1 MELKPN
7 GSSKGRK
14 EQDGR
19 LKLKQYIPLGGS
31 LEREAS
37 RKGAKEGS
45 DAETTG
51 HVFNDGVVKNVN
63 SCERSRRIEIKK
75 R

>member
-1 MELKPN
+1 MEAP
-7 GSSKGRK
+7 RDRR

-19 LKLKQYIPLGGS
+19 LKLKQYTPLGGS
-31 LEREAS
+31 LEREVIR
-37 RKGAKEGS
+37 RKGAREVS

-51 HVFNDGVVKNVN
+51 DVFNDGVVKNVS
-63 SCERSRRIEIKK
+63 SCKRSRRIGIKK